1 MTDVADHRKSQAYRR
16 ERGFT
21 LLELM
26 ISLSIA
32 AILVTMAVPSF
43 RNLMLNNALTAAG
56 NDLLASLQTARGE
69 ALKRNQQVVL
79 CLTANVTA
87 TTPAC
92 SGAGAAAN
100 AWFVFQDT
108 NANGAYDAG
117 EPVLEL
123 HPTLGSGMGIH
134 ADSAQSVIIA
144 PTGFPSANFGQ
155 TQNVLLCDSRGLGT
169 SSTSLAR
176 ALLIS
181 TTGHGTVVRTLTAVQ
196 SAKTAIGTSATCP

>member
-1 MTDVADHRKSQAYRR
+1 MDLQEATRPCRIRR

-26 ISLSIA
+26 ISLTVF
-32 AILVTMAVPSF
+32 AILVSLAVPSF
-43 RNLMLNNALTAAG
+43 RNLMLNNTLTATG

-79 CLTANVTA
+79 CLTTNVTA

-92 SGAGAAAN
+92 AGDAVAAN

-117 EPVLEL
+117 EPIIEL
-123 HPTLGSGMGIH
+123 HSTLNSGEGIH

-144 PTGFPSANFGQ
+144 PTGFPSTSFGQ
-155 TQNVLLCDSRGLGT
+155 TKNVLLCDSRGLGT
-169 SSTSLAR
+169 VTPSLAR

-181 TTGHGTVVRTLTAVQ
+181 TTGHGTVVNSLTAVTA
-196 SAKTAIGTSATCP
+196 AKTAIGVSATCP

>member
-1 MTDVADHRKSQAYRR
+1 MHCVVGKQLSRIGRQ
-16 ERGFT
+16 RGFT

-26 ISLSIA
+26 ISLTVF
-32 AILVTMAVPSF
+32 AILVSLAVPSF
-43 RNLMLNNALTAAG
+43 RNLMLNNTLTAAG

-87 TTPAC
+87 ATPSC
-92 SGAGAAAN
+92 AGAATTAN

-117 EPVLEL
+117 EPIIEL
-123 HPTLGSGMGIH
+123 HSALNSGEGIH

-144 PTGFPSANFGQ
+144 PSGFPSANFGQ
-155 TQNVLLCDSRGLGT
+155 TQNVLFCDSRGLGT
-169 SSTSLAR
+169 ASTSLAR

-181 TTGHGTVVRTLTAVQ
+181 TTGHGTVVNTLTAVTA
-196 SAKTAIGTSATCP
+196 AKTAIGSSATCP